1 MSTTPSSESGLGPTP
16 KTTVL
21 GATAVIF
28 AWTALSRVLGFAREQ
43 VIAAYFGASGATDAI
58 VAGTTV
64 SLVVMATLAGGLGT
78 AVVPYLTELKSGG
91 RDDEARVVAGGV
103 LTQAL
108 GVFALISI
116 AGVVFARE
124 IVAWTLPGLEGEAAE
139 LAVVSTRLSFAG
151 TAFFGLGGASRGI
164 INSYHQFGVPAA
176 APAVGNVFT
185 IAAIVALARVGALA
199 GAAGLALGQLAG
211 WGLQAIDLIRKG
223 IFPVSFGW
231 LGSPSARRA
240 GWRIW
245 SMAIPVALATSV
257 GSAIHLVDRWLAS
270 GLTPGSIAALNF
282 ADRLRQVPLG
292 LFTVALTTAVLPN
305 LSEVYARGD
314 RSGFAASVSQGLRLL
329 SLVMI
334 PTAFGLMALDLP
346 LVRLLFE
353 HGVFTTEASVLTAAA
368 LFGYAPG
375 LIAFS
380 AHAVLA
386 SAFFAT
392 NDSRTPL
399 MVGLGMLIS
408 NVILDFVL
416 VRMFGV
422 GGIAWANS
430 LALFGGAAAMIWLL
444 KRRLGDAGRAGDE
457 DLLGGAMARALVKM
471 TIASLVMAAVVF
483 LVADWMGAFD
493 LSRKVRDLVIPVTA
507 ASAAGAV
514 AFVGAAFGLRI
525 EEASILVGKVKAK
538 FG

>member
-1 MSTTPSSESGLGPTP
+1 MPKPTIL
-16 KTTVL
+16 K
-21 GATAVIF
+21 ATAVIF
-28 AWTALSRVLGFAREQ
+28 AWTALSRILGFVREQ

-78 AVVPYLTELKSGG
+78 ALVPVLTELKSGG
-91 RDDEARVVAGGV
+91 RDAEARAAAGGV

-108 GVFALISI
+108 GLFFLMALVGVIFAP
-116 AGVVFARE
+116 E
-124 IVAWTLPGLEGEAAE
+124 IVAWTLPGLEDQAVE
-139 LAVVSTRLSFAG
+139 LAVLSTRLSFAG

-185 IAAIVALARVGALA
+185 IGVTVALAKIGALA
-199 GAAGLALGQLAG
+199 GAIGLALGQLAG
-211 WGLQAIDLIRKG
+211 WVLQAIDLWRKG
-223 IFPVSFGW
+223 IHPVSLAW
-231 LGSPSARRA
+231 LGSPAARQV

-245 SMAIPVALATSV
+245 SMAVPVALATSV
-257 GSAIHLVDRWLAS
+257 ASAIHLVDRWLAS

-305 LSEVYARGD
+305 LSETHSRGD
-314 RSGFAASVSQGLRLL
+314 RAGFAASVSQGLRLL
-329 SLVMI
+329 SLVML

-353 HGVFTTEASVLTAAA
+353 RGVFTTEASLITASA

-380 AHAVLA
+380 IHAVLA

-392 NDSRTPL
+392 KDSRTPL
-399 MVGLGMLIS
+399 MVGLVMLLA
-408 NVILDFVL
+408 NVILDFAL

-430 LALFGGAAAMIWLL
+430 LALFGGTAAMVWLL
-444 KRRLGDAGRAGDE
+444 NRRLGGGSRARDNW
-457 DLLGGAMARALVKM
+457 ALAKM
-471 TIASLVMAAVVF
+471 TAASLVMAAVTY
-483 LVADWMGAFD
+483 LVAEGMGAFD
-493 LSRKVRDLVIPVTA
+493 LSRQVRELVIPVLA

-514 AFVGAAFGLRI
+514 TYTAVIFWLKI
-525 EEASILVGKVKAK
+525 EEASLLMEKLEAK
-538 FG
+538 LKGRVER